1 MNDQFARSEASESS
15 AEAPADAAMADA
27 AGGKISKSGERTGFA
42 RWLLELV
49 GMVALAFAL
58 SLVIRSFV
66 VQPFVVPSGSLE
78 PTINI
83 GDRVLV
89 NKFVYRFGDPQRGDI
104 VVFPD
109 PAGKMPALIK
119 RIVAV
124 GGDTVDIRGGKL
136 VLNGVPKN
144 EPYVNGKL
152 TEPGTVPMPLT
163 IPQGSV
169 FLMGDNRTN
178 SGDARFFGPQPAS
191 GIQGKAFCV
200 YWPIGEIRGL

>member
-1 MNDQFARSEASESS
+1 MTDELPRREATEPP
-15 AEAPADAAMADA
+15 AEATAETLAAETAGMDASDTA
-27 AGGKISKSGERTGFA
+27 ERTGFV
-42 RWLLELV
+42 RWLLELAAMV
-49 GMVALAFAL
+49 GLAFLL
-58 SLVIRSFV
+58 SMVIRTYV

-89 NKFVYRFGDPQRGDI
+89 NKFVYRFGAPQRGDI

-124 GGDTVDIRGGKL
+124 GGDTVDIKEGRL
-136 VLNGVPKN
+136 VLNGTPQN
-144 EPYVNGKL
+144 EPYVNGKP

-163 IPQGSV
+163 VPNDSV

-178 SGDARFFGPQPAS
+178 SGDARFFGPQPAA
-191 GIQGKAFCV
+191 GIQGRAFCV
-200 YWPIGEIRGL
+200 YWPISEIRGL